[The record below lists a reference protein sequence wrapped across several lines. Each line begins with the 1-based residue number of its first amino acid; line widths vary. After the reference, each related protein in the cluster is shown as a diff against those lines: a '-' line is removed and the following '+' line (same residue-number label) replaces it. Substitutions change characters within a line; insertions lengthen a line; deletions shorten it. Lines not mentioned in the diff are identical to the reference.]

1 MQQEQKKSTIQNS
14 DPAFLH
20 EKTLKS
26 MNLRASELGNSLG
39 TLRDGVFSQ
48 LTRKNKAHRRLDLP
62 RGDSR
67 LLVVASEL

>member
-1 MQQEQKKSTIQNS
+1 MQQAKKSTIQNS
-14 DPAFLH
+14 HPAFLH
-20 EKTLKS
+20 EKPLKPI
-26 MNLRASELGNSLG
+26 NLRASELSNGLG